1 MCGGPSVVDHP
12 MIWLLLCSLLIL
24 AIGFLL
30 RWSARSSA
38 NSLGLEGQVI
48 AGAGSN
54 ANLFVSDKYGIVGK
68 PDYITDQDGELVPI
82 ERKSRSIKGRPFE
95 GEILQLA
102 AYGLLI
108 EERFG
113 KPVRRGVLQYQN
125 ASVDIAFDEQLRS
138 KLLTAISA
146 LKEAQCLSDVSR
158 DHHHPARCKACGFR
172 NSCPDVLVS

>member
-1 MCGGPSVVDHP
+1 
-12 MIWLLLCSLLIL
+12 MIWLLWCSLVIL

-30 RWSARSSA
+30 RLSARSSA
-38 NSLGLEGQVI
+38 NALGLDGQVI
-48 AGAGSN
+48 AGTGGDAD
-54 ANLFVSDKYGIVGK
+54 LFVSDAYGLVGK
-68 PDYITDQDGELVPI
+68 PDYVTDQDGELVPI

-113 KPVRRGVLQYQN
+113 KPVSRGVLQYQN
-125 ASVDIAFDEQLRS
+125 ASVDIALDEQLRS

-146 LKEAQCLSDVSR
+146 LKDAQCLSDVGR
-158 DHHHPARCKACGFR
+158 DHHHPARCRACGYR
-172 NSCPDVLVS
+172 QTCPDTLA